1 MPSLPLARSEAAA
14 SRPSRAPTAA
24 ASARESAARDADRIA
39 ACLLEALGGLDLTSA
54 DGRAGIRTL
63 LSEIDRLSPGAILQ
77 QAATIE
83 LRRAGWR
90 VRAGQPR
97 EPQPGA
103 RSQVEI

>member
-1 MPSLPLARSEAAA
+1 MPPLPLARPE
-14 SRPSRAPTAA
+14 APTAVPGPT
-24 ASARESAARDADRIA
+24 AREAAARDADRIA

-77 QAATIE
+77 QAAAIE

-90 VRAGQPR
+90 RDAARRDDRRSGSETLRAGR
-97 EPQPGA
+97 
-103 RSQVEI
+103 

>member
-1 MPSLPLARSEAAA
+1 MPPLPLARSEALAPNA
-14 SRPSRAPTAA
+14 SPAPAPALT
-24 ASARESAARDADRIA
+24 ARESAARDADRIA

-77 QAATIE
+77 QAAAIE

-90 VRAGQPR
+90 SSSEAPRAGR
-97 EPQPGA
+97 
-103 RSQVEI
+103 

>member
-1 MPSLPLARSEAAA
+1 MPPLPLARSEAPAA
-14 SRPSRAPTAA
+14 PPAPAPT
-24 ASARESAARDADRIA
+24 ARESAARDADRIA

-77 QAATIE
+77 QAAAIE

-90 VRAGQPR
+90 GGRSRSEVAPAGR
-97 EPQPGA
+97 
-103 RSQVEI
+103 